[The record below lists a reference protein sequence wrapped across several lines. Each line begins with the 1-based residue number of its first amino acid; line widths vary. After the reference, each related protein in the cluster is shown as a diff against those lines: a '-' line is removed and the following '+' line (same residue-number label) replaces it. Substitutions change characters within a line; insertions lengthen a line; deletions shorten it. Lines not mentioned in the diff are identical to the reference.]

1 MMTEYNAISLEIK
14 ATISESSKPVYEV
27 TIQQT
32 IGHPF
37 ITVSPALVYCS
48 L

>member
-1 MMTEYNAISLEIK
+1 MMTEYNAISLETK

-27 TIQQT
+27 TIQQA

-37 ITVSPALVYCS
+37 ITVLRPLAY
-48 L
+48 